1 MRQIN
6 FEVIDKKLAKKNA
19 ELQEVRET
27 RKKLEDKEKEI
38 KSAIEK
44 LQNQKIEIIFEQ
56 VKKEIK
62 SENLNLTS
70 SSVGTLLEVLRKNH
84 QPVENKTESE
94 SEDNSFGE
102 ETKEPNIKKIDT
114 EEILSSRVNS
124 VTEVIQ
130 K

>member
-1 MRQIN
+1 MRQTN
-6 FEVIDKKLAKKNA
+6 FELLDKKLAKKNA

-27 RKKLEDKEKEI
+27 RKKLEDKEKAI

-62 SENLNLTS
+62 SENLNVTS
-70 SSVGTLLEVLRKNH
+70 SAVNPLLEVLRKNH
-84 QPVENKTESE
+84 QTVEIESASVDNTFAKT
-94 SEDNSFGE
+94 N
-102 ETKEPNIKKIDT
+102 KEPDSKKIDSD
-114 EEILSSRVNS
+114 EILTSRVNS
-124 VTEVIQ
+124 LTDVIQ